1 MEGLLI
7 KGLLIRG
14 AVYESTSCLRVL
26 YMMRTPRV
34 PGKAGSPSDNSM
46 SHDEACSDFERG
58 VASLLHFASDS
69 AIFDMDV
76 PAATAVTVYVVR

>member
-7 KGLLIRG
+7 KELLIRG
-14 AVYESTSCLRVL
+14 VIYETTSSLRVL

-34 PGKAGSPSDNSM
+34 PGKAGLPSDNSP
-46 SHDEACSDFERG
+46 SHDEACPDFERG
-58 VASLLHFASDS
+58 LASLLHFASDS

-76 PAATAVTVYVVR
+76 PAATALTVYTVR